1 MGIGLALDNFSTRY
15 SSIAFLL
22 RYPFDMIKLD
32 RSLLNVDSPEK
43 CPVLKSIIN
52 MAHDLDMKVIAEGV
66 ETENEA
72 VLLREEG
79 CEFVQSVVF
88 TEPVNIEDLITL
100 VTKHPKSAS

>member
-32 RSLLNVDSPEK
+32 RPLLNVDSPK
-43 CPVLKSIIN
+43 KRPVLKSIIN

-72 VLLREEG
+72 V
-79 CEFVQSVVF
+79 S
-88 TEPVNIEDLITL
+88 
-100 VTKHPKSAS
+100 

>member
-1 MGIGLALDNFSTRY
+1 MHY
-15 SSIAFLL
+15 S
-22 RYPFDMIKLD
+22 FDMIKLD
-32 RSLLNVDSPEK
+32 HPLLNVDSPK
-43 CPVLKSIIN
+43 KRPVLKSIIN

-88 TEPVNIEDLITL
+88 TEPVGIEDLITL

>member
-1 MGIGLALDNFSTRY
+1 M
-15 SSIAFLL
+15 
-22 RYPFDMIKLD
+22 RYPFDIIKLD
-32 RSLLNVDSPEK
+32 RSLLNVDSPK
-43 CPVLKSIIN
+43 KRPVLKSIIN

-79 CEFVQSVVF
+79 CEFVQSFVF
-88 TEPVNIEDLITL
+88 TEPVGIEDLITL

>member
-72 VLLREEG
+72 V
-79 CEFVQSVVF
+79 S
-88 TEPVNIEDLITL
+88 
-100 VTKHPKSAS
+100 